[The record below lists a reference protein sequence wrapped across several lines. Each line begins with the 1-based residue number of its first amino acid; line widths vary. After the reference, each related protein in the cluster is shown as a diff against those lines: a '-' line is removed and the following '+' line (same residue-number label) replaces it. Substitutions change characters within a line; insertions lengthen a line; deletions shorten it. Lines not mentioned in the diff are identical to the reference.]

1 MPPPSPIAPQGCS
14 WGLLGSG
21 GTGQEEFVGGGEE
34 GSAVKWYIL
43 LNKSERLPA
52 ARHSKYAC

>member
-1 MPPPSPIAPQGCS
+1 M
-14 WGLLGSG
+14 LGSF